1 MVNYFVVNITNLVFH
16 LTDLV
21 AEPKSAKSQD
31 RSLTVNSFCD
41 VCEGC
46 HLFSGKFG
54 APIFYVNTN
63 LSHHLFAHFTP
74 KCIFLFSSMTLLI
87 N

>member
-21 AEPKSAKSQD
+21 AVPKSAKSQD
-31 RSLTVNSFCD
+31 HSLTVNSFCD

-46 HLFSGKFG
+46 HLFSCKFG

-74 KCIFLFSSMTLLI
+74 KCIFLFSSI
-87 N
+87 ASYK